1 MISKGNI
8 TEKRVF
14 APMRIWVLL
23 LGIIFAG
30 ANLRAPLTSVG
41 PIIETIR
48 QDTGMSHTLAGM
60 LTTLPLL
67 AFAFISPIVPKI
79 SRRFGLECTL
89 FGALLLLAAGIIIR
103 FAPYISTL
111 FIGTAVLGIAIAV
124 CNVLLPSLIKRE
136 FPNKVGIVTGIY
148 AVSMNLWAA
157 VASGITIP
165 ITEGLQLGWRG
176 ALACWVLLSVV
187 SILFWIPQLR
197 VHRQSASS
205 LDTGGTLWHSRLAWK
220 VTLFMG
226 LQSTAFYIVV
236 TWLPSIL
243 HQQGIS
249 PSRAGWLLSLTQFA
263 SLPATLIVSILAS
276 RFSNQRGLVGLSV
289 IFLLF
294 GYAGLFS
301 GITFFAPLSVILI
314 GVGIGSAFGLATLF
328 FVLRTH
334 NAHQAAELSGMAQA
348 VGYLLA
354 ATGPTLF
361 GFIHDVTDNWIIP
374 QYILVLGACGLF
386 IVGMEAGNSR
396 FVTTLENY
404 RSGSLN
410 RRLSK

>member
-8 TEKRVF
+8 TKKRVF
-14 APMRIWVLL
+14 APMGIWVLL

-48 QDTGMSHTLAGM
+48 QDTGMSHTIAGM

-67 AFAFISPIVPKI
+67 SFAFFSPLAPKI
-79 SRRFGLECTL
+79 SRRFGLEYTL
-89 FGALLLLAAGIIIR
+89 FGALLLLVAGIIIR
-103 FAPYISTL
+103 SLPYISTL

-136 FPNKVGIVTGIY
+136 FSNKVGIVTGIY

-176 ALACWVLLSVV
+176 ALACWFLLSIV
-187 SILFWIPQLR
+187 SIVFWIPQLR
-197 VHRQSASS
+197 VHHQTTSS
-205 LDTGGTLWHSRLAWK
+205 LDTGGSLWHSRLAWN

-226 LQSTAFYIVV
+226 LQSTAFYVVV

-249 PSRAGWLLSLTQFA
+249 ASGAGWLLSLTQFA
-263 SLPATLIVSILAS
+263 SLPATLIVSILAG

-294 GYAGLFS
+294 GYAGLLS
-301 GITFFAPLSVILI
+301 GFTSLAPLSVTLI

-354 ATGPTLF
+354 AIGPTLF
-361 GFIHDVTDNWIIP
+361 GFIHDVTHNWIIP
-374 QYILVLGACGLF
+374 ILILVLGACVLF
-386 IVGMEAGNSR
+386 IVGMQAGSNK
-396 FVTTLENY
+396 FVTTIESDY
-404 RSGSLN
+404 RFSSL
-410 RRLSK
+410 KKKT

>member
-1 MISKGNI
+1 MTSKGNI
-8 TEKRVF
+8 TKKR
-14 APMRIWVLL
+14 ASLPLGIWVLI

-67 AFAFISPIVPKI
+67 AFALFSPLAPKI
-79 SRRFGLECTL
+79 SRRVGLEYTL
-89 FGALLLLAAGIIIR
+89 FGALLLLVAGIIIR
-103 FAPYISTL
+103 SIPYITAL
-111 FIGTAVLGIAIAV
+111 FIGTAVLGIAIAL

-136 FPNKVGIVTGIY
+136 FPNKVGIMTGIY

-165 ITEGLQLGWRG
+165 ITEGVEFGWRG
-176 ALACWVLLSVV
+176 ALACWVLLSII
-187 SILFWIPQLR
+187 SIVFWIPQIR
-197 VHRQSASS
+197 VHHQTTSS
-205 LDTGGTLWHSRLAWK
+205 LDTGGSLWHSRLAWN
-220 VTLFMG
+220 VTFFMG
-226 LQSTAFYIVV
+226 LQSTAFYVVV

-243 HQQGIS
+243 QQQGIS
-249 PSRAGWLLSLTQFA
+249 PSGAGWLLSLTQFA
-263 SLPATLIVSILAS
+263 SLPATLIVSILAG
-276 RFSNQRGLVGLSV
+276 RFSNQRWLVGLSV
-289 IFLLF
+289 IFLLL

-301 GITFFAPLSVILI
+301 GITSLAPLSVILI

-334 NAHQAAELSGMAQA
+334 NAHQAAELSGMAQS

-354 ATGPTLF
+354 AIGPTLF
-361 GFIHDVTDNWIIP
+361 GFIHDVTHNWT
-374 QYILVLGACGLF
+374 ILLLILGFGACLLF
-386 IVGMEAGNSR
+386 IVGMEAGSSN
-396 FVTTLENY
+396 FVTTNQGNY
-404 RSGSLN
+404 RASTI
-410 RRLSK
+410 KKKA

>member
-8 TEKRVF
+8 TQKRVF
-14 APMRIWVLL
+14 APMGIWVLL

-67 AFAFISPIVPKI
+67 AFAFISPIAPKI
-79 SRRFGLECTL
+79 SRRFGLENTL
-89 FGALLLLAAGIIIR
+89 FGALLLLVAGIIIR
-103 FAPYISTL
+103 FVPYISTL

-136 FPNKVGIVTGIY
+136 FSNKVGIVTGIY

-176 ALACWVLLSVV
+176 ALASWVLLSVV
-187 SILFWIPQLR
+187 SIVFWIPQLR

-249 PSRAGWLLSLTQFA
+249 TSGAGWLLSLAQFA
-263 SLPATLIVSILAS
+263 SLPATLIVSILAG

-289 IFLLF
+289 IFLLL
-294 GYAGLFS
+294 GYAGLFG
-301 GITFFAPLSVILI
+301 GITSLAALSVILI

-328 FVLRTH
+328 FVLRTQ
-334 NAHQAAELSGMAQA
+334 NAHQAAELSGMAQSI
-348 VGYLLA
+348 GYLLA
-354 ATGPTLF
+354 AIGPTLF
-361 GFIHDVTDNWIIP
+361 GFIHDVTDDWIIP
-374 QYILVLGACGLF
+374 QLILVLGACGLF
-386 IVGMEAGNSR
+386 IVGMEAGSSR
-396 FVTTLENY
+396 FVTTLENNY
-404 RSGSLN
+404 RSGSL
-410 RRLSK
+410 KKKA

>member
-8 TEKRVF
+8 IEKRLF
-14 APMRIWVLL
+14 APMGIWVLL

-48 QDTGMSHTLAGM
+48 QDTGMSHTLTGM

-67 AFAFISPIVPKI
+67 AFAFISPIAPKI
-79 SRRFGLECTL
+79 SRRLGLEYTL
-89 FGALLLLAAGIIIR
+89 FGALLLLVTGIIIR
-103 FAPYISTL
+103 FVPYISTL

-136 FPNKVGIVTGIY
+136 FSNKVGIVTGIY

-176 ALACWVLLSVV
+176 ALASWALLSVV
-187 SILFWIPQLR
+187 SIVFWIPQLR
-197 VHRQSASS
+197 VNTQSASS
-205 LDTGGTLWHSRLAWK
+205 LDTGGTLWHSRLAWN

-226 LQSTAFYIVV
+226 LQSAAFYIVV

-249 PSRAGWLLSLTQFA
+249 PSGAGWLLSLAQFA
-263 SLPATLIVSILAS
+263 SLPATLIVSILAG

-289 IFLLF
+289 IFLLL
-294 GYAGLFS
+294 GYAGLFC
-301 GITFFAPLSVILI
+301 GITSLAALSVILI
-314 GVGIGSAFGLATLF
+314 GAGIGSAFGLATLF
-328 FVLRTH
+328 FILRTQ
-334 NAHQAAELSGMAQA
+334 NEHQAAELSGMAQS

-354 ATGPTLF
+354 AIGPTLF

-374 QYILVLGACGLF
+374 QLILVLGACCLF
-386 IVGMEAGNSR
+386 IVGMVAGSSR
-396 FVTTLENY
+396 FVTTLESSY
-404 RSGSLN
+404 RSSSL
-410 RRLSK
+410 KKKA